1 MDEDNTAMANTTGDN
16 ERKACD
22 AVTRVIEDLI
32 NAKRSNDYSP
42 ERNNIKPPI
51 DYVFDLGKEKYAMEH
66 TIVEAFDGQIQT
78 DVEFRLFVT
87 PITDALD
94 YRLPAP
100 GAYRLYF
107 PIHPSKGIK
116 TKRLA
121 KVQAKIIEWVEA
133 SAAELYSE
141 CLEQPT
147 HQEKPRN
154 RGGFRE
160 KTIEGVELLLYRKI
174 GWEMPNEVQGRLFPI
189 RFAPQEYENLR
200 RERLKITMSK
210 KLPKLQSW
218 KIDGAHSVLVLENRD
233 IAISSHVSILE
244 AAEHALEGRA
254 DRPDEVWLVDTTIEM
269 QWTVWC
275 LIREGVSLPDEYA
288 SIRFKRFSPRELTE
302 V

>member
-1 MDEDNTAMANTTGDN
+1 MANEIIDN
-16 ERKACD
+16 ERRACD
-22 AVTRVIEDLI
+22 AVARCLEDLLG
-32 NAKRSNDYSP
+32 AKRSNAHSP
-42 ERNNIKPPI
+42 EDDKVGSPVE
-51 DYVFDLGKEKYAMEH
+51 YVFDLNDKTYAMEH
-66 TIVEAFDGQIQT
+66 TVVEAFQGQIQT
-78 DVEFRLFVT
+78 DVEFGLFVT

-94 YRLPAP
+94 YQLPTP

-141 CLEQPT
+141 CLEQPP
-147 HQEKPRN
+147 HQEKPRDH
-154 RGGFRE
+154 GGFRE